1 MIDTT
6 EFTKNAQ
13 KAATEGMETFLKWQ
27 KQAVD
32 TTFSKFEQGIA
43 AQESSISETRKHMQ
57 ELEKN
62 LTEEWKNQQEQFKS
76 MALKMSETYWPE
88 SKQLMEDAE
97 KLYQSN
103 VSEMANKNREMLE
116 KNIDSSLES
125 TLNVEKEW
133 ASQLRKNYTSG
144 ADKLREQFDALIS
157 KTADAAK
164 TAAA

>member
-1 MIDTT
+1 
-6 EFTKNAQ
+6 
-13 KAATEGMETFLKWQ
+13 
-27 KQAVD
+27 
-32 TTFSKFEQGIA
+32 
-43 AQESSISETRKHMQ
+43 
-57 ELEKN
+57 LEKN